1 MVGIRRK
8 QTAVAKICAIDS
20 LPGEELASRWSS
32 RGSRGR
38 LLAGTAAGPR
48 RASDAQRQGHTAL
61 VGQSLKHNLA
71 ALRIAHAKIV
81 DTAIVDTAI
90 VASEATFGEPVK
102 KFSCFSG
109 LPAPARSCSA

>member
-81 DTAIVDTAI
+81 DTAIV
-90 VASEATFGEPVK
+90 ASEATFGEPVK